1 MSKVR
6 INPTKT
12 LPPTI
17 DKAAFNAPE
26 ILSADKIDKA
36 VSALTGQPAA
46 PTPTPKAVTSKT
58 AAPRKTD
65 APEKSVADAPK
76 KKKETAKGTVVVSAM
91 IQKDT
96 MRTLRVYAATHDCTM
111 SDVINRA
118 LSAFFSVETAQGN
131 M

>member
-6 INPTKT
+6 INPAKT

-17 DKAAFNAPE
+17 DKAAFSAPE
-26 ILSADKIDKA
+26 IPSADKIDKA
-36 VSALTGQPAA
+36 VSALTGQLPS
-46 PTPTPKAVTSKT
+46 PTPPPTV
-58 AAPRKTD
+58 APLKFVED
-65 APEKSVADAPK
+65 ATK

-91 IQKDT
+91 IQKDI
-96 MRTLRVYAATHDCTM
+96 MRTLRVYAATHDSTM

-118 LSAFFSVETAQGN
+118 LSAFFSAETAQGN

>member
-1 MSKVR
+1 MSKIR

-17 DKAAFNAPE
+17 DKAAFTSSE
-26 ILSADKIDKA
+26 ILSAEKVDKA
-36 VSALTGQPAA
+36 VSALTGQQPRIVVK
-46 PTPTPKAVTSKT
+46 PVKVDIKADEV
-58 AAPRKTD
+58 
-65 APEKSVADAPK
+65 PK

-91 IQKDT
+91 IQKDV
-96 MRTLRVYAATHDCTM
+96 MRTLRVYAATNDSTM

-118 LSAFFSVETAQGN
+118 LSAFFDEEAAQGR

>member
-36 VSALTGQPAA
+36 VSALTGQSAKPALA
-46 PTPTPKAVTSKT
+46 PKVAPKKT
-58 AAPRKTD
+58 VEPQKFVGD
-65 APEKSVADAPK
+65 IPK

-118 LSAFFSVETAQGN
+118 LSAFFSAETAEGN

>member
-17 DKAAFNAPE
+17 DKAAFSAPE
-26 ILSADKIDKA
+26 ILSADKIDNA
-36 VSALTGQPAA
+36 VSALTGQHAA
-46 PTPTPKAVTSKT
+46 PTPLPTQMKFVEDTT
-58 AAPRKTD
+58 
-65 APEKSVADAPK
+65 K

-91 IQKDT
+91 IQKDI
-96 MRTLRVYAATHDCTM
+96 MRTLRVYAATHDSTM

-118 LSAFFSVETAQGN
+118 LSAFFSAETAQGN
-131 M
+131 T

>member
-17 DKAAFNAPE
+17 DKAAFSAPE

-36 VSALTGQPAA
+36 VSALTGQQPSPPPP
-46 PTPTPKAVTSKT
+46 PTVIPQKFVENAT
-58 AAPRKTD
+58 
-65 APEKSVADAPK
+65 K

-91 IQKDT
+91 IQKDI
-96 MRTLRVYAATHDCTM
+96 MRTLRVYAATHDSTM

-118 LSAFFSVETAQGN
+118 LSTFFSAETAREN